1 MPSVYSFCAKFH
13 CLDFRLFTFTKIL
26 KRRCEN
32 CFYKQL
38 YLSLNRIFLSHIA
51 LIIVNLIYALNYTIA
66 KDVMPEYIQPSGFI
80 LLRVIGG
87 SILFFL
93 TYLFFVKERVKKKDF
108 FRLMLCGLFGVAINQ
123 LFFFEGLNLTT
134 PINAAIIMTISPVL
148 VIITSAIIIK
158 EKITVRKI
166 IGIFLG
172 LIGACILILNSGDI
186 SFENDFFTGNNLV
199 LINATSYAIYL
210 VLVKTLMK
218 RYNPIT
224 VMFYVFIFGLIF
236 VLPFGID
243 EILKIDLT
251 TFNEEI
257 YLKIGFVVICT
268 TFIAYMFNAFALKSL
283 NPSVVSVYIYLQPL
297 LASLIA
303 IALNSDSLSL
313 VKILSAIFIFSAV
326 FLVSIPSKKVITN

>member
-1 MPSVYSFCAKFH
+1 M
-13 CLDFRLFTFTKIL
+13 
-26 KRRCEN
+26 
-32 CFYKQL
+32 
-38 YLSLNRIFLSHIA
+38 SHIA

-166 IGIFLG
+166 IGIILG

-186 SFENDFFTGNNLV
+186 SFENDFFTGNILV

-243 EILKIDLT
+243 EIQKIDLT

>member
-1 MPSVYSFCAKFH
+1 M
-13 CLDFRLFTFTKIL
+13 
-26 KRRCEN
+26 
-32 CFYKQL
+32 
-38 YLSLNRIFLSHIA
+38 NRIFLSHIA

-166 IGIFLG
+166 IGIILG

-186 SFENDFFTGNNLV
+186 SFENDFFTGNILV

-243 EILKIDLT
+243 EIQKIDLT

>member
-1 MPSVYSFCAKFH
+1 M
-13 CLDFRLFTFTKIL
+13 
-26 KRRCEN
+26 
-32 CFYKQL
+32 
-38 YLSLNRIFLSHIA
+38 NRIFLSHVA

-66 KDVMPEYIQPSGFI
+66 KDVMPEYIEPSGFI

-87 SILFFL
+87 SILFFFI
-93 TYLFFVKERVKKKDF
+93 YFFIVKERVKKKDF

-158 EKITVRKI
+158 EKITARKI

-186 SFENDFFTGNNLV
+186 SFKNDFFTGNILV

-243 EILKIDLT
+243 EIQKIDLT

>member
-1 MPSVYSFCAKFH
+1 M
-13 CLDFRLFTFTKIL
+13 
-26 KRRCEN
+26 
-32 CFYKQL
+32 
-38 YLSLNRIFLSHIA
+38 NRIFLSHIA

-166 IGIFLG
+166 IGIILG

-186 SFENDFFTGNNLV
+186 SFENDFFTGNILV

>member
-1 MPSVYSFCAKFH
+1 M
-13 CLDFRLFTFTKIL
+13 
-26 KRRCEN
+26 
-32 CFYKQL
+32 
-38 YLSLNRIFLSHIA
+38 NRILLSHAA
-51 LIIVNLIYALNYTIA
+51 LFIVNLIYALNYSIA
-66 KDVMPEYIQPSGFI
+66 KDVMPDYIEPSGFI

-87 SILFFL
+87 SLLFFF
-93 TYLFFVKERVKKKDF
+93 TYLFFVKEKVKKQDV

-148 VIITSAIIIK
+148 VIIISAILIK
-158 EKITVRKI
+158 EKITIRKI

-172 LIGACILILNSGDI
+172 IIGACVLILNSGDI
-186 SFENDFFTGNNLV
+186 SFENNFFVGNILV
-199 LINATSYAIYL
+199 LINATSYAVYL

-243 EILKIDLT
+243 EIQKIELVTFT
-251 TFNEEI
+251 TEI
-257 YLKIGFVVICT
+257 YLKICFVVICT

>member
-1 MPSVYSFCAKFH
+1 M
-13 CLDFRLFTFTKIL
+13 
-26 KRRCEN
+26 
-32 CFYKQL
+32 
-38 YLSLNRIFLSHIA
+38 NRIFLSHIA

-186 SFENDFFTGNNLV
+186 SFENDFFTGNILV

-243 EILKIDLT
+243 EIQKIDLT

>member
-1 MPSVYSFCAKFH
+1 M
-13 CLDFRLFTFTKIL
+13 
-26 KRRCEN
+26 
-32 CFYKQL
+32 
-38 YLSLNRIFLSHIA
+38 NRIFLSHIA

-66 KDVMPEYIQPSGFI
+66 KDVMPEHIQPSGFI

-93 TYLFFVKERVKKKDF
+93 TYFFLVKERVKKKDF

-186 SFENDFFTGNNLV
+186 SFENDFFTGNILV

-243 EILKIDLT
+243 EIQKIDLT

>member
-1 MPSVYSFCAKFH
+1 M
-13 CLDFRLFTFTKIL
+13 
-26 KRRCEN
+26 
-32 CFYKQL
+32 
-38 YLSLNRIFLSHIA
+38 NRIFLSHIA

-87 SILFFL
+87 SILFFV
-93 TYLFFVKERVKKKDF
+93 TYIFFVKERVKKKDF

-186 SFENDFFTGNNLV
+186 SFENDFFIGNILV

-243 EILKIDLT
+243 EILKIDLS

>member
-1 MPSVYSFCAKFH
+1 M
-13 CLDFRLFTFTKIL
+13 
-26 KRRCEN
+26 
-32 CFYKQL
+32 
-38 YLSLNRIFLSHIA
+38 NRIFLSHIA

-66 KDVMPEYIQPSGFI
+66 KDVMPEYMQPSGFI

-186 SFENDFFTGNNLV
+186 SFENDFFTGNILV

>member
-1 MPSVYSFCAKFH
+1 
-13 CLDFRLFTFTKIL
+13 
-26 KRRCEN
+26 
-32 CFYKQL
+32 
-38 YLSLNRIFLSHIA
+38 LNRIFLSHIA

-186 SFENDFFTGNNLV
+186 SFENDFFTGNILV

>member
-1 MPSVYSFCAKFH
+1 M
-13 CLDFRLFTFTKIL
+13 
-26 KRRCEN
+26 
-32 CFYKQL
+32 
-38 YLSLNRIFLSHIA
+38 NRIFLSHIA

-186 SFENDFFTGNNLV
+186 SFENDFFIGNILV
-199 LINATSYAIYL
+199 LINATSYSIYL

-243 EILKIDLT
+243 EIQKIDLT

-303 IALNSDSLSL
+303 IVLNSDSLSL